1 MKIKDIKEMIKEE
14 LNPKSILLAKP
25 EQLSEANYGR
35 VKRKIEDEKVPFV
48 MITAFRGGLGK
59 GKNLQRQKELESR
72 VREAGFSWT
81 KMPGSGYVEDPTE
94 EGGDPINVKENS
106 ILIWDEPRTDVAQ
119 GNQDLF
125 HLAVGLSQDY
135 NQDSFIHGKVLG
147 EGEERE
153 IFIKAYDQNG
163 KAIKEPWAGPWQNI
177 SVVDSDDVYWSTVG
191 SKKAKLTEMLE
202 LANAMKVKSREDAMK
217 KQHALDAV
225 KAALK
230 RLE

>member
-1 MKIKDIKEMIKEE
+1 MKIKDIKEMIKKE
-14 LNPKSILLAKP
+14 LSPNSVLLAKP

-125 HLAVGLSQDY
+125 HLAVGLSRDY
-135 NQDSFIHGKVLG
+135 NQDSFIHGKVVG
-147 EGEERE
+147 DGEERE